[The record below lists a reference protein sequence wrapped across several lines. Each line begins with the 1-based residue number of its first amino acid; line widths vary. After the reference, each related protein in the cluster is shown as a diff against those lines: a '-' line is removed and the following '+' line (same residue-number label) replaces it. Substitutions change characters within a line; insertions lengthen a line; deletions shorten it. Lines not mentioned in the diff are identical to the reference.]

1 MPYNLNPAGDTK
13 EPLTLRHSWNLLQG
27 KVADPCGRT
36 GEQQNA
42 AGVCGGECASLF
54 GEKPDASLEFQRTRE
69 FDTSQAST

>member
-1 MPYNLNPAGDTK
+1 MDRNLP
-13 EPLTLRHSWNLLQG
+13 ETLLLPHSENLLQG

-42 AGVCGGECASLF
+42 AGICGGECEPLF

>member
-1 MPYNLNPAGDTK
+1 MATV
-13 EPLTLRHSWNLLQG
+13 TLRHSPNFLHE
-27 KVADPCGRT
+27 KVADSCGKT

-42 AGVCGGECASLF
+42 AGICGGECASLF